1 MRLFFYNYN
10 ATSGINSFHEYRF
23 ADPRQYRSI
32 QLCQSQHYRVQFP
45 DLQTPQTLGDWLQ
58 CVPMPA
64 MSGVWEIPQADDF
77 AKIID
82 FPMQVAAGFNDSG
95 LIAGAFD
102 FSERQ
107 SSYYRRA
114 AQQMGLVYGESG
126 TYYLTDAGRDYVELS
141 QSERQDKMIANLLK
155 QPVVRFAIEERIADC
170 RWCNR

>member
-1 MRLFFYNYN
+1 M
-10 ATSGINSFHEYRF
+10 
-23 ADPRQYRSI
+23 
-32 QLCQSQHYRVQFP
+32 
-45 DLQTPQTLGDWLQ
+45 PQ
-58 CVPMPA
+58 

-82 FPMQVAAGFNDSG
+82 FPLQVAAGFSDSG

-114 AQQMGLVYGESG
+114 AQQMGLVYGEGG

-155 QPVVRFAIEERIADC
+155 QPVVRFAIERALQTADGVIAKSVVIEAISKHGNVGGETVPRRALSVVSWLRWLQTTLGELRVKDRVLRIE
-170 RWCNR
+170 